1 MTLWNHCTLVLH
13 PGYEQLHDFM
23 LSLPQRFAQ
32 GDGQLIHNG
41 RNQLRRISYQGTDY
55 VVKSFRRPN
64 LINRW
69 VYGLLRPSKA
79 LRAYRNALLY
89 QKVGVGTPQPVGYLN
104 IRRGLAFDQSYFVT
118 LTSPCPW
125 RYEDLFTHHFDY
137 ADDVLREI
145 GRTTAVLSNYP
156 TDAYTSTLSTST
168 AWPSALST
176 SSRAARTLNA
186 CPPPPTC
193 TASWLRPTPARVVSM
208 PKRATASCATTAA
221 HSPDRLRASLSKY
234 SFSVGADIFYCSPVK
249 RKQANGLKHP
259 TQALNS
265 STKLKHPTQVPNAS
279 SNGGDASRVGK
290 RCSYCLVEFVFPFF
304 LYSDAGRVA
313 PISGS
318 VSSITKRYH

>member
-1 MTLWNHCTLVLH
+1 MTLWNHRTLVLH

-64 LINRW
+64 PVNRW

-104 IRRGLAFDQSYFVT
+104 IRRGWLSTKAT
-118 LTSPCPW
+118 LSPSPRRAHGATRTSSPTTSTMPMMCCARLGAPQPCSTTT
-125 RYEDLFTHHFDY
+125 DLPTRIMDGPTFCS
-137 ADDVLREI
+137 
-145 GRTTAVLSNYP
+145 SNYP

-176 SSRAARTLNA
+176 SSRAA
-186 CPPPPTC
+186 
-193 TASWLRPTPARVVSM
+193 
-208 PKRATASCATTAA
+208 
-221 HSPDRLRASLSKY
+221 
-234 SFSVGADIFYCSPVK
+234 
-249 RKQANGLKHP
+249 
-259 TQALNS
+259 
-265 STKLKHPTQVPNAS
+265 KL
-279 SNGGDASRVGK
+279 
-290 RCSYCLVEFVFPFF
+290 
-304 LYSDAGRVA
+304 
-313 PISGS
+313 
-318 VSSITKRYH
+318 

>member
-1 MTLWNHCTLVLH
+1 MTLWNHRTLVLH

-64 LINRW
+64 PVNRW

-145 GRTTAVLSNYP
+145 GRITAVLHNHGLAHKDYG
-156 TDAYTSTLSTST
+156 
-168 AWPSALST
+168 
-176 SSRAARTLNA
+176 RANILFEQLPDGRIHLDIVDLNRMA
-186 CPPPPTC
+186 
-193 TASWLRPTPARVVSM
+193 
-208 PKRATASCATTAA
+208 
-221 HSPDRLRASLSKY
+221 
-234 SFSVGADIFYCSPVK
+234 VGPLNI
-249 RKQANGLKHP
+249 KQGCK
-259 TQALNS
+259 T
-265 STKLKHPTQVPNAS
+265 
-279 SNGGDASRVGK
+279 
-290 RCSYCLVEFVFPFF
+290 
-304 LYSDAGRVA
+304 
-313 PISGS
+313 
-318 VSSITKRYH
+318 

>member
-1 MTLWNHCTLVLH
+1 MTLWNHRTLVLH
-13 PGYEQLHDFM
+13 PGYEPLHDFM

-64 LINRW
+64 PVNRW

-145 GRTTAVLSNYP
+145 GRTTAVLHNHGLAHKDYG
-156 TDAYTSTLSTST
+156 
-168 AWPSALST
+168 
-176 SSRAARTLNA
+176 RANILFEQLPDGRIHLDIVDLNRMA
-186 CPPPPTC
+186 VGPLNIKQGCKNFERLP
-193 TASWLRPTPARVVSM
+193 
-208 PKRATASCATTAA
+208 ATAHMHRVMAEAYAGARGFDAEACY
-221 HSPDRLRASLSKY
+221 RLMRHYRS
-234 SFSVGADIFYCSPVK
+234 
-249 RKQANGLKHP
+249 
-259 TQALNS
+259 TQ
-265 STKLKHPTQVPNAS
+265 PGQVE
-279 SNGGDASRVGK
+279 G
-290 RCSYCLVEFVFPFF
+290 EFE
-304 LYSDAGRVA
+304 
-313 PISGS
+313 
-318 VSSITKRYH
+318 